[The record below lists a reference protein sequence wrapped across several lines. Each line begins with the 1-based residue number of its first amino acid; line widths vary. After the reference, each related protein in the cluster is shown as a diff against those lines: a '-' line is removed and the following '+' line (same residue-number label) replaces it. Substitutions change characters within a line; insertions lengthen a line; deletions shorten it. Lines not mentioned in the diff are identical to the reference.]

1 MRVRV
6 NAVAARKSSV
16 KAMSGFSK
24 TAVSEE
30 SEAPPDTSAISE
42 MSD

>member
-6 NAVAARKSSV
+6 NAVAACKISV
-16 KAMSGFSK
+16 KAMSCFSK
-24 TAVSEE
+24 TVAA
-30 SEAPPDTSAISE
+30 EAPPDTSAISE